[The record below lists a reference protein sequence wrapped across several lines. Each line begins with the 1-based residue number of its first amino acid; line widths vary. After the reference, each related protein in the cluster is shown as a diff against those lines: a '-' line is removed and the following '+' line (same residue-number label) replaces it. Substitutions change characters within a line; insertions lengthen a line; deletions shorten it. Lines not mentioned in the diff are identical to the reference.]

1 MVALPRL
8 CTGGAAL
15 AMLAARSASAGRSG
29 CSNIKTVAASSSCRL
44 IGPRYRCREACIAC
58 EPIELHAI
66 CLPCL
71 QLLQLRS
78 GCDFEICCVLQW
90 RDCSCR
96 LSHQRRSQ
104 RHRIS
109 KHLFRR
115 RGWDIAPSRQAVGAD
130 NTSLSVRRWRAR
142 EFTKDIFVDR
152 HTVRWPR
159 AAAFIVIPQRDWVK
173 RIRRR

>member
-8 CTGGAAL
+8 CTGGAAF

-115 RGWDIAPSRQAVGAD
+115 RGGISPQAGKPSGPTTRVFPC
-130 NTSLSVRRWRAR
+130 WRAR